1 MAKSSK
7 SRTSSTN
14 SDQSL
19 TQSLTQPSTGNNG
32 IMGSGVFGH
41 FGSFVN
47 CNSQDNSMY
56 CNFVK
61 FFNVLIMLMV
71 IIGIIYF
78 IYKFVSPYFMKKKVR
93 KI

>member
-1 MAKSSK
+1 VNLKYIIII
-7 SRTSSTN
+7 
-14 SDQSL
+14 
-19 TQSLTQPSTGNNG
+19 NNYKVHR
-32 IMGSGVFGH
+32 IGSGVFGH

-78 IYKFVSPYFMKKKVR
+78 IYKFASPYFMKKK
-93 KI
+93 

>member
-1 MAKSSK
+1 MARSSK
-7 SRTSSTN
+7 SRTSYTN

-19 TQSLTQPSTGNNG
+19 TQSSTGSNG
-32 IMGSGVFGH
+32 IIGSGVFGH

-78 IYKFVSPYFMKKKVR
+78 IYKFASPYFMKKK
-93 KI
+93 

>member
-1 MAKSSK
+1 MARSSR
-7 SRTSSTN
+7 SRSSSTDSVQSSNQPLTSS
-14 SDQSL
+14 S
-19 TQSLTQPSTGNNG
+19 GNNG
-32 IMGSGVFGH
+32 IMGSGIFGH

-61 FFNVLIMLMV
+61 FFNILIMLSA

-78 IYKFVSPYFMKKKVR
+78 IYIFVSPYFIKKRNK
-93 KI
+93 